1 MLVQIPLMAIRM
13 ELLEPLTYQLTQT
26 KLTQFTILQK
36 LALNA
41 RGRNTFGF
49 KKTNYL
55 TFS

>member
-41 RGRNTFGF
+41 RVRNTFGF